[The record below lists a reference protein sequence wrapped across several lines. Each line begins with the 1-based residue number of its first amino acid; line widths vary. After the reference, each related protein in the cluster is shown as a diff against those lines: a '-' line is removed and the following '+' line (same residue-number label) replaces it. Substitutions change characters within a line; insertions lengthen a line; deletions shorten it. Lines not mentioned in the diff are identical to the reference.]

1 MSETLGLVGRRPP
14 SALAP
19 FRARDSD
26 GWPTGAQIVQPCD
39 LLLAKRHAAG
49 ACHAAS
55 LPRSRLT
62 GSYLQWLS
70 SYAHSPAVGGAQA
83 RRPSSA
89 ASTSRSPIRTTIIGE
104 CVQVA
109 TGIGTEDASALS
121 VLANPYPLAALTF
134 ADLLTVRSHA
144 VSGGSLHR
152 GRPRRGD
159 RSRRVK
165 GVKPAL
171 LAVGIDTLA
180 GAIVPGGLGEVERSS
195 PRHRAQ
201 SSQQK
206 SLGASQTRPLGQRG
220 RPARPGE
227 RRARHSVRTAGMAG
241 RVKSSTARSCVQDGS
256 SEHWL
261 GARPRLPRLPRLGG
275 KI

>member
-1 MSETLGLVGRRPP
+1 MLRL
-14 SALAP
+14 LANWH
-19 FRARDSD
+19 A
-26 GWPTGAQIVQPCD
+26 TGACD
-39 LLLAKRHAAG
+39 AG
-49 ACHAAS
+49 S

-62 GSYLQWLS
+62 GSYLQWLWS
-70 SYAHSPAVGGAQA
+70 CAHSRAVGGAQA

-104 CVQVA
+104 CVPVA
-109 TGIGTEDASALS
+109 TGIGAEDASALS
-121 VLANPYPLAALTF
+121 VLPNPYPLAALTF
-134 ADLLTVRSHA
+134 SDLLTVRAHA
-144 VSGGSLHR
+144 ASGGSLHR

-159 RSRRVK
+159 RSRRAK
-165 GVKPAL
+165 GVEAAL

-180 GAIVPGGLGEVERSS
+180 GAMVPGGLGEVERSS
-195 PRHRAQ
+195 PRHRAH

-227 RRARHSVRTAGMAG
+227 RRARPSARTTGIAG
-241 RVKSSTARSCVQDGS
+241 RVKASVAHSHPQDGS

-261 GARPRLPRLPRLGG
+261 GARPWLQRLPRLGG